1 MKSDNHSKY
10 TESNPRT
17 ILVTDDLNDNSPCQ
31 GNIKFK
37 FSDNSTASYDLST
50 ISSINPFFFSTM
62 SNQNQS
68 QFITTSDE
76 QQRQNLINLGF
87 QEIPS
92 GSSFF
97 MFINN
102 STLKFDNSVNI
113 EKIQFTNKLFV

>member
-1 MKSDNHSKY
+1 MKNK
-10 TESNPRT
+10 N
-17 ILVTDDLNDNSPCQ
+17 N
-31 GNIKFK
+31 
-37 FSDNSTASYDLST
+37 
-50 ISSINPFFFSTM
+50 
-62 SNQNQS
+62 S
-68 QFITTSDE
+68 QFITTFDKE
-76 QQRQNLINLGF
+76 QRENLIKLGF

>member
-1 MKSDNHSKY
+1 MKNK
-10 TESNPRT
+10 N
-17 ILVTDDLNDNSPCQ
+17 N
-31 GNIKFK
+31 
-37 FSDNSTASYDLST
+37 
-50 ISSINPFFFSTM
+50 
-62 SNQNQS
+62 S
-68 QFITTSDE
+68 QFITTSDKE
-76 QQRQNLINLGF
+76 QRQNLINLGF

>member
-1 MKSDNHSKY
+1 MKNK
-10 TESNPRT
+10 N
-17 ILVTDDLNDNSPCQ
+17 N
-31 GNIKFK
+31 
-37 FSDNSTASYDLST
+37 
-50 ISSINPFFFSTM
+50 
-62 SNQNQS
+62 S
-68 QFITTSDE
+68 QFITTSDKE
-76 QQRQNLINLGF
+76 QRQNLIKLGF

>member
-1 MKSDNHSKY
+1 
-10 TESNPRT
+10 
-17 ILVTDDLNDNSPCQ
+17 
-31 GNIKFK
+31 
-37 FSDNSTASYDLST
+37 
-50 ISSINPFFFSTM
+50 M
-62 SNQNQS
+62 SNKLNS
-68 QFITTSDE
+68 NQFITTSDK

-92 GSSFF
+92 GNSFF